1 MGLVENCLP
10 NRKMRKE
17 KKFNGRGGFETRRSR
32 LKLIARISSTF
43 TKPVRTIR
51 IILSQDSGLAQFG
64 FPRKAKK
71 YNGKVRREAPHIT
84 VLS

>member
-17 KKFNGRGGFETRRSR
+17 KKFNG
-32 LKLIARISSTF
+32 
-43 TKPVRTIR
+43 
-51 IILSQDSGLAQFG
+51 
-64 FPRKAKK
+64 
-71 YNGKVRREAPHIT
+71 KVRREAPHFT